1 MYHALLSASLLAA
14 ATLSDPGI
22 AQSLHG
28 TLYKD
33 PACPCCEGHA
43 AYLKEH
49 GMELEIRPVD
59 NLSEISRKAG
69 IPGYF
74 QGCHTIFLEGYV
86 IEGHVSVDLVEKLLS
101 ERPDDVVGITL
112 PGMPLGVPGMEG
124 EYSGPY
130 EVQAI
135 KKDGTARVF
144 GTQ

>member
-1 MYHALLSASLLAA
+1 MYPALLSASFLAA
-14 ATLSDPGI
+14 ATLSGPAI

-49 GMELEIRPVD
+49 GINLEVKLVD
-59 NLSEISRKAG
+59 NLSEISRKAE
-69 IPGYF
+69 IPGYL
-74 QGCHTIFLEGYV
+74 QGCHTIFLDGYV
-86 IEGHVSVDLVEKLLS
+86 IERHVSMDLVEKLLS

-124 EYSGPY
+124 EYAGPY
-130 EVQAI
+130 EVQVI
-135 KKDGTARVF
+135 SKDGTPRVF